1 MPNFSVDQFRQTV
14 FANGLARENRFEVIL
29 PEKATGGALVSLLC
43 ESTSLPQMSVVTK
56 QQRLFGPTYNRAA
69 TVDYGGAGLQM
80 VFYVDREMKVKKYFD
95 EWAHLCIA
103 SSKFTARYLEEYAG
117 TVQIF
122 QLDEKENITYNV
134 SLIEAFPTNIGPMQL
149 AQGSND
155 TFHRLPVT
163 ITYRYWQTADINNS
177 ESSSTD
183 PFASLGDTG
192 IPSVPKT
199 LTLED
204 LVRSRRNSPTQQSK
218 LKTTPGYF
226 NTARDFNNQR

>member
-1 MPNFSVDQFRQTV
+1 MANFSVDQFRQTV
-14 FANGLARENRFEVIL
+14 FANGLARENRFEVVM
-29 PEKATGGALVSLLC
+29 PEVVTGGFPVSIMC

-95 EWAHLCIA
+95 AWAHLCVA
-103 SSKFTARYLEEYAG
+103 SSKFTARYLKEYAFNL
-117 TVQIF
+117 QIL
-122 QLDEKENITYNV
+122 QLDEKENITYSV
-134 SLIEAFPTNIGPMQL
+134 TLVEAFPTNIGPMQL

-177 ESSSTD
+177 EPVYPDDISSGT
-183 PFASLGDTG
+183 TNT
-192 IPSVPKT
+192 PKT
-199 LTLED
+199 LSLTD
-204 LVRSRRNSPTQQSK
+204 IINQRRNISPPAVREG
-218 LKTTPGYF
+218 PG
-226 NTARDFNNQR
+226 FNNTGVDYRRIRELTSR